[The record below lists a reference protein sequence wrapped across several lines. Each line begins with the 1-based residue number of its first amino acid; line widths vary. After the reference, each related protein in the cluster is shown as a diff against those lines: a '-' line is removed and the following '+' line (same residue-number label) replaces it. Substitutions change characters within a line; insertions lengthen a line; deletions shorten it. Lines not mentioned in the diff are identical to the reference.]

1 MQNDLGF
8 YSIIEYD
15 VDTPDVQ
22 DLFVELF
29 AEVQEKFVAPYPGYI
44 SSTFVASIDGKRI
57 YNLVHWASEADFD
70 HFEKVSDAKSRL
82 EAREQV
88 ISKLKDK
95 AHFREVGSPR
105 YRVLKTVTPTKN
117 EE

>member
-1 MQNDLGF
+1 MNDLGF

-15 VDTPDVQ
+15 IDSPDMQ
-22 DLFVELF
+22 NLFVELF
-29 AEVQEKFVAPYPGYI
+29 AEVQEKFVAMYPGYI
-44 SSTFVASIDGKRI
+44 SATFAASIDGKRI
-57 YNLVHWASEADFD
+57 YNLVHWESEADFN

-82 EAREQV
+82 EARKQV

-105 YRVLKTVTPTKN
+105 YRVLRTITPINK